1 MKNKMITGAIIAVVM
16 LSAAVLFWYFS
27 PSNVSIVSLDAPK
40 EIVTGELSALRI
52 DLQNNASEDVNV
64 TINVKNAFV
73 DEKGESLKGFTIL
86 AYGNLSNMSDYISSN
101 AIDQSRQEVLLKP
114 GINSII
120 VSIGYQVPGAQKV
133 EVEVYQQGKLAA
145 SSTIEINVPKPKI
158 ELFLSP
164 YESAN
169 GTNEIHAVYGYL
181 QLSGKGYA
189 SGVMVNISVIDELTN
204 TTVKTVTRSYSLD
217 DNFHQSEPFVTWEHR
232 DTSYDPVT
240 GAETTIQSDTYSPI
254 VIIEL
259 AKDESSNEKYIRSPI
274 VIKGKMGDRYRVVV
288 TATWLDKV
296 VSSEM
301 IIPPIPVREKT
312 VEEAIT
318 DAQANVSF
326 RILQPDYIPEG
337 YRMNTAQTS
346 GTKFRGVSSEL
357 EQASIFYIK
366 GNESLNLQELLVIKD
381 DTDVSASSS
390 KLPYQ
395 FVDINGIQGRFLES
409 PSGIKSLNW
418 KVGSLS
424 LTIGS
429 LTYYSNDIAGSSL
442 SREEMIQMARSVK

>member
-1 MKNKMITGAIIAVVM
+1 MKNKMITGAIIAIVL
-16 LSAAVLFWYFS
+16 LSVATLYWYFT
-27 PSNVSIVSLDAPK
+27 PSNISIVSLDTFPK
-40 EIVTGELSALRI
+40 EIVTGQVGELGI
-52 DLQNNASEDVNV
+52 NLQNNASEDVNV

-86 AYGNLSNMSDYISSN
+86 AYGNLSNMSDYISPN
-101 AIDQSRQEVLLKP
+101 AVDQSRQEVLLKP

-120 VSIGYQVPGAQKV
+120 VSIGYQVPGAQNVVV
-133 EVEVYQQGKLAA
+133 EIYYQGKLAA

-158 ELFLSP
+158 DLFLSP

-189 SGVMVNISVIDELTN
+189 LDVMVNVSVIDELTN
-204 TTVKTVTRSYSLD
+204 TTVKTVTRMYGLD
-217 DNFHQSEPFVTWEHR
+217 NNLHQSEPLVTWEHR
-232 DTSYDPVT
+232 DSTYDSLT
-240 GAETTIQSDTYSPI
+240 GARTTTQTETYSPI
-254 VIIEL
+254 VVIEL
-259 AKDESSNEKYIRSPI
+259 AKVESSTEKYVRAP
-274 VIKGKMGDRYRVVV
+274 VVVKGKIGDKYKVVV
-288 TATWLDKV
+288 TATWLDQV

-301 IIPPIPVREKT
+301 IIPPTPFREKT

-326 RILQPDYIPEG
+326 RILQPAYIPEG

-381 DTDVSASSS
+381 DTDVSASISY
-390 KLPYQ
+390 K
-395 FVDINGIQGRFLES
+395 FVDINGSQGRFLEDDR
-409 PSGIKSLNW
+409 GRKSLNW

-424 LTIGS
+424 LTISGYAYNGNDFIRTS
-429 LTYYSNDIAGSSL
+429 LGMD
-442 SREEMIQMARSVK
+442 EMIKMARSVK